1 MMRWRAMR
9 APEGRSGAVYPSGA
23 VIARAAGPCFA
34 CGAVQGGPCGS
45 RGSARFLHRD
55 FHDSSVVPAALAPG
69 CGNGQ
74 ARAGRSAGP
83 GHPDRCPP
91 CGRTGFHGSPCL
103 RVGQRPAAGDCI
115 GQEGG
120 SAPAVRRTASPGY
133 LCPARGGRG
142 VRAPMHRARGSAVV
156 RVVEGQRSGTG
167 TGTWWRWSV
176 PVAGVGGGGSRLRK
190 GRLPAA
196 AEKRTP
202 PFRR

>member
-34 CGAVQGGPCGS
+34 CGAVQGDRWGS

-55 FHDSSVVPAALAPG
+55 FHGPSLVPAALASG

-83 GHPDRCPP
+83 GHPDRYPP
-91 CGRTGFHGSPCL
+91 CGRTGFHGSPCP

-115 GQEGG
+115 GEEGG
-120 SAPAVRRTASPGY
+120 SAPAVRRTAPPGY
-133 LCPARGGRG
+133 LCPARGGHG
-142 VRAPMHRARGSAVV
+142 VRAPMHRAREECRRSHCQRAAKRHGD
-156 RVVEGQRSGTG
+156 RNVVEVVGTG
-167 TGTWWRWSV
+167 GRRRRGWLTSAEG
-176 PVAGVGGGGSRLRK
+176 PPSRCR
-190 GRLPAA
+190 
-196 AEKRTP
+196 
-202 PFRR
+202 